1 MGIQN
6 QQSICEMYRQRQ
18 RLWSSNIFTKDTFG
32 FIHLLLSSSNVST
45 VKRPCLERQQTHRNL
60 PW

>member
-6 QQSICEMYRQRQ
+6 QQSICEMHRQRQ

-32 FIHLLLSSSNVST
+32 FIHLLVSSSNVST
-45 VKRPCLERQQTHRNL
+45 LKCRCLERQ
-60 PW
+60 